1 MRNLEIYF
9 SDLTPEAQER
19 ALAAAGI
26 EDASDANW
34 DYFPIA
40 IMEFE
45 EESEEVDTNCDF
57 KFYISDDRTRFLTTE
72 EGKVCEFTSRKT
84 AERFYQ
90 ECLEKGYISAED
102 DLRVSTCV
110 LMFMGD
116 EEFQNCDDLHAWEV

>member
-19 ALAAAGI
+19 ALAAAGV
-26 EDASDANW
+26 ENASDANW
-34 DYFPIA
+34 DTFPIA
-40 IMEFE
+40 TLEFE
-45 EESEEVDTNCDF
+45 EEKASENLEF

-90 ECLEKGYISAED
+90 ECLEKGYLSTED

-116 EEFQNCDDLHAWEV
+116 EEFENCDNFHAWEV

>member
-9 SDLTPEAQER
+9 NDLTPEAQER

-26 EDASDANW
+26 EDASEANW
-34 DYFPIA
+34 DCFPIA
-40 IMEFE
+40 TMEFE
-45 EESEEVDTNCDF
+45 ENEIINNEF

-90 ECLEKGYISAED
+90 ECFEKGYLSAED

-110 LMFMGD
+110 LMFMGE
-116 EEFQNCDDLHAWEV
+116 EEFENCDNFHAWEV